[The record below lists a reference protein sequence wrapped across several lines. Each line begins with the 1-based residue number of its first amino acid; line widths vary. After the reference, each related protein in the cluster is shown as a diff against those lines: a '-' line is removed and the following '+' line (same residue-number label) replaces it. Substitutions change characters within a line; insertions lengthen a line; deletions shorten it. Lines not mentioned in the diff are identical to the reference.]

1 VTQGPSVLVAG
12 GANLDVK
19 CRADRPVVMRTSN
32 PGTATVAC
40 GGVARNVAERLA
52 RRGAAVRLL
61 TILGEDAAGERIA
74 RETLAAGVDMSLC
87 LRAALPTGSYTA
99 VLDPEGELVVAVAAM
114 HILDALDAAAIA
126 AREEAIREAAFVVA
140 DANLSPPALAHLA
153 GLAAAHGRP
162 LALEPVSVA
171 KAARLGPILGA
182 GTPVALMTPN
192 RDELAALTGLPIDGE
207 TALAAAART
216 LHGRGVRR
224 LAVGLGAH
232 GVFLSTAEGETALLP
247 ALAAGQSRDVTGA
260 GDAAL
265 AGTVFGLVSGWD
277 FTAAASEGQRMAAA
291 VVTRRDDAAAQEEIE
306 R

>member
-1 VTQGPSVLVAG
+1 MTEGASILVAG

-19 CRADRPVVMRTSN
+19 CRADGPVVMRTSN
-32 PGTATVAC
+32 PGTTTVAC

-61 TILGEDAAGERIA
+61 TILGEDAAGERIR
-74 RETLAAGVDMSLC
+74 RETGAAGVDMSLC

-99 VLDPEGELVVAVAAM
+99 VLDPDGELVIAVAAM
-114 HILDALDAAAIA
+114 HILDALDPAAIA

-140 DANLSPPALAHLA
+140 DANLSPPALARLA
-153 GLAAAHGRP
+153 GLAAVHGRP

-171 KAARLGPILGA
+171 KAARLAPILAA
-182 GTPVALMTPN
+182 GVSVALMTPN
-192 RDELAALTGLPIDGE
+192 RDELAALTGLPVDGE
-207 TALAAAART
+207 AGLTAAAHM

-232 GVFLSTAEGETALLP
+232 GVFLSAAEGETALLP
-247 ALAAGQSRDVTGA
+247 ALAAGRARDVTGA

-291 VVTRRDDAAAQEEIE
+291 VVTGRDEAVQEEIE

>member
-1 VTQGPSVLVAG
+1 MTEGASILVAG

-19 CRADRPVVMRTSN
+19 CRADGRVVMRTSN
-32 PGTATVAC
+32 PGTTTVAC
-40 GGVARNVAERLA
+40 GGVARNIAERLA

-61 TILGEDAAGERIA
+61 TILGEDAAGERIR
-74 RETLAAGVDMSLC
+74 RETGAAGVDMSLC
-87 LRAALPTGSYTA
+87 LHAALPTGSYTA
-99 VLDPEGELVVAVAAM
+99 VLDPDGELVIAVAAM
-114 HILDALDAAAIA
+114 HILDALDPAAIA

-140 DANLSPPALAHLA
+140 DANLSPPALARLA
-153 GLAAAHGRP
+153 GLAAVHGRP

-171 KAARLGPILGA
+171 KAARLAPILAA
-182 GTPVALMTPN
+182 GVSVALMTPN
-192 RDELAALTGLPIDGE
+192 RDELAALTGLPVDGE
-207 TALAAAART
+207 AGLTAAAHM

-232 GVFLSTAEGETALLP
+232 GVFLSAAEGETALLP
-247 ALAAGQSRDVTGA
+247 ALAAGRARDVTGA

-291 VVTRRDDAAAQEEIE
+291 VVTGRDEAVQEEIE